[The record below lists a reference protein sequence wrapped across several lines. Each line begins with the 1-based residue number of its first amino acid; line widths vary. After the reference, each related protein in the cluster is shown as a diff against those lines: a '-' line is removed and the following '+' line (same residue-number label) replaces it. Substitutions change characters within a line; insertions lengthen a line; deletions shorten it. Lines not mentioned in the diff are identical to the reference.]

1 MHRTPRLTRAL
12 SLLLLLSGGT
22 ALSAAAQQADDP
34 PPPEKASTEQTQQ
47 DPAVQTIPA
56 AGIETETTDDIP
68 SPEEEN
74 TNSSPFDY
82 EPSEEI
88 SEDLAVSFPVD
99 I

>member
-34 PPPEKASTEQTQQ
+34 PPPEKASAEQTQQ
-47 DPAVQTIPA
+47 APDVQPTPAT
-56 AGIETETTDDIP
+56 GMETDSTGLERPSDEEDI
-68 SPEEEN
+68 N
-74 TNSSPFDY
+74 GSPFDY

>member
-22 ALSAAAQQADDP
+22 ALSVAAQQADEP
-34 PPPEKASTEQTQQ
+34 PATEKASAVQTQQ
-47 DPAVQTIPA
+47 APGAQSTPA
-56 AGIETETTDDIP
+56 AGMETGITDLE
-68 SPEEEN
+68 SPPDEEDVN
-74 TNSSPFDY
+74 GSPFDY
-82 EPSEEI
+82 KPSEEI